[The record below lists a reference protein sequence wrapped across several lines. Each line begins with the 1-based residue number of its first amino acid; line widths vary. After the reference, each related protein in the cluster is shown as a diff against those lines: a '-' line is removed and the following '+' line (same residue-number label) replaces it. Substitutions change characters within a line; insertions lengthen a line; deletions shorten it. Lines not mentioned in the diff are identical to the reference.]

1 MVFRHDNIQAHFP
14 PILATKIK
22 ELLWST
28 SARTVKKNIPSD
40 NNGAAGEVSTSQA
53 ARAKNDSTSLA
64 LKRHAPLLLSVVAD
78 SLGCEVEDILDF
90 ELQLADTQPAA
101 VIGACDEFISSGRLD
116 NQGTCYTATRALIDS
131 LNYDQPPPYSPDCS
145 SSLDEDT
152 SIRMITMFDH
162 EEVGSLSAQGAES
175 PFFSETLERA
185 AAALGV
191 SDYFAFKARSF
202 QISSD
207 MAHAVRIVPLK

>member
-1 MVFRHDNIQAHFP
+1 M
-14 PILATKIK
+14 
-22 ELLWST
+22 
-28 SARTVKKNIPSD
+28 KKKIPSD